1 MRVLAI
7 VIMLMSMLT
16 LACDN
21 SEYMTEAEVVELIQ
35 QNVPERGPVGPPGP
49 KGDTGPQGPVGPV
62 GPKGGIGPIGKTG
75 EPGPVGPPGPV
86 AVQKDIVT
94 TDTDPEG
101 NWYFGATVDG
111 IPYAQLNSAKN
122 DWTESIVV
130 FCATVDQP
138 SNVFVNVH
146 TTPIPEGMTV
156 PVMYSGPDESVYSA
170 DWLAFRSDDT
180 IISLTPLGDMNAMR
194 TLIRHSDILLIGIPM
209 TGYEIAYH
217 VVGFPSHECRI

>member
-1 MRVLAI
+1 MKVLAI
-7 VIMLMSMLT
+7 VIILMSMLT

-21 SEYMTEAEVVELIQ
+21 SEYITEAEVVELIQ
-35 QNVPERGPVGPPGP
+35 QNIPERGPAGPPGP
-49 KGDTGPQGPVGPV
+49 KGDTGPQGPA

-86 AVQKDIVT
+86 VVQTPDLDGEPV
-94 TDTDPEG
+94 G

-111 IPYAQLNSAKN
+111 IPYAQLNSPKN

-138 SNVFVNVH
+138 SNVFINVH
-146 TTPIPEGMTV
+146 TTPIPEGITV

-180 IISLTPLGDMNAMR
+180 IISLMPIGDLNAVR
-194 TLIRHSDILLIGIPM
+194 TLLRHSDVILIGIPM

-217 VVGFPSHECRI
+217 IAGFPSHECRI